1 MAKTTRFPSEW
12 LLKKSREEC
21 EQLQKEVARLSKEN
35 SEMKSRLDSFT
46 VEHEAQIAARKEQL
60 YIEANRKFTTVEK
73 KYSKAR
79 KALSDIKKIAYGVSE
94 SDDAVADIA
103 DICDILI
110 KYYIP
115 K

>member
-1 MAKTTRFPSEW
+1 MTKTTRFPPEW

-21 EQLQKEVARLSKEN
+21 EQLQKEVARLSNEN

-60 YIEANRKFTTVEK
+60 YEEANRRFITVEK

-79 KALSDIKKIAYGVSE
+79 QVLSTIRKIAYGVSE
-94 SDDAVADIA
+94 SSDAVGDM
-103 DICDILI
+103 DNICTILI
-110 KYYIP
+110 K
-115 K
+115 